1 MTAPALPTNPS
12 RQPEFNRRVADAVNS
27 LLRLPGFRSSGQNV
41 ITASKTLGPMDNG
54 TNLLILTAGVTITLP
69 ASGFA
74 SGEGVAISNVSGGN
88 VTLSCPGGSDF
99 GATLPNNGS
108 LLVLCDGGG
117 FWRQYCYSTARL

>member
-99 GATLPNNGS
+99 GATLPNNG
-108 LLVLCDGGG
+108 
-117 FWRQYCYSTARL
+117 